1 MSARCAMPSCA
12 APPTT
17 ERQLRMAA
25 VSGGAHED
33 EMGLAAPREGSGLV
47 GVLPSVRPPRPSVHP
62 VFWLRVSLPP
72 KAREDKARAEGPM

>member
-1 MSARCAMPSCA
+1 MRDGA

-17 ERQLRMAA
+17 EQQLRMAA

-47 GVLPSVRPPRPSVHP
+47 GVCVRLFVHP

-72 KAREDKARAEGPM
+72 KAREGRARAEGPM